1 MTKSN
6 SEDWKT
12 PLGVYERAIRE
23 ITKSREEIQGQLA
36 KMHLAFDSSQTE
48 VKALKAELETT
59 KNNLANVQKI
69 ANEALTSKE
78 VVKELLRLTGERLA
92 IAEKNTDNAVK
103 EIASLKAENKE
114 KSQIL
119 RIEHGVWEGTEK
131 DTPGWSILKG
141 EGERVFRSY
150 IRFSQ
155 GFIAPPNVVAALSY
169 FDIIKV
175 ANSRLNVKV
184 GEVDNNGFYFDL
196 YTYWDTKVWA
206 AGVSWIAYGY

>member
-1 MTKSN
+1 MAQSN
-6 SEDWKT
+6 SDDWKT

-23 ITKSREEIQGQLA
+23 ITKSREEIQAQLA
-36 KMHLAFDSSQTE
+36 KMKLAYDSSQTE

-69 ANEALTSKE
+69 ADEALTSKE

-92 IAEKNTDNAVK
+92 IAEKNVDDAHK
-103 EIASLKAENKE
+103 EIETLKAENKE
-114 KSQIL
+114 KSQTL

-131 DTPGWSILKG
+131 DTPGWSIFKG
-141 EGERVFRSY
+141 EGERVFRNY

-155 GFIAPPNVVAALSY
+155 GFVAPPNVVAALSY
-169 FDIIKV
+169 FDIINV

-184 GEVDNNGFYFDL
+184 AEIDNNGFYFEL
-196 YTYWDTKVWA
+196 YTYWDSKVWA
-206 AGVSWIAYGY
+206 AGVNWIAYGY